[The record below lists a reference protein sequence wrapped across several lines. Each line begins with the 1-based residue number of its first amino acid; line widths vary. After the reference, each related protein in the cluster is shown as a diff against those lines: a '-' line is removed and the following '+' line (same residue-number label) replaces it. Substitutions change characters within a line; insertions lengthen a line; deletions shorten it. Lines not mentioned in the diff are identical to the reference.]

1 MLEQPFRLTVP
12 SNVQISTA
20 NQLPSG
26 QSGQP
31 YSAAFLASDGVP
43 PYIWSSVGTL
53 PPGTAFNPETGTLS
67 GAPAGF
73 GSYTFAILVTDA
85 TGSTAIKTFTV
96 EFTLPPVPPAAI
108 TQLGA
113 TAGPAQ
119 QPAFGIRLNQ
129 AYPVT
134 LNGLVRLT
142 FTPDRFGDDPA
153 VLFSNGS
160 RTMPFTIPAGQ
171 QTADFGSIPAA
182 FQTGTV
188 AGNIALTAS
197 LLVDGRDV
205 TPDPMPRHIVRIGPL
220 APVISKL
227 EIIRTSSGF
236 ELVVTGYSTPRQ
248 MSQAVIKLTPASG
261 QSLATGEFTLPLENA
276 FTSYY
281 GGTASAPYGSQFRL
295 VIPFFVPQGVSGL
308 GSVSVTLTSPVG
320 SSNTASANF

>member
-1 MLEQPFRLTVP
+1 MLEQPYRLTVP

-26 QSGQP
+26 QSGQQ
-31 YSAAFLASDGVP
+31 YSATFVASDGVP

-53 PPGTAFNPETGTLS
+53 PPGTALDPGNGTLS
-67 GAPAGF
+67 GAPTGF
-73 GSYTFAILVTDA
+73 GSYTFGIMVTDA
-85 TGSTAIKTFTV
+85 TESTAIKTFTV
-96 EFTLPPVPPAAI
+96 EFTLPPVPPATI
-108 TQLGA
+108 TQLGG

-134 LNGLVRLT
+134 LNGLVTLT
-142 FTPDRFGDDPA
+142 FTPDRYGDDPA

-171 QTADFGSIPAA
+171 QTADFGSILAA
-182 FQTGTV
+182 LQTGTV
-188 AGNIALTAS
+188 AGNITLTAS

-205 TPDPMPRHIVRIGPL
+205 TPDPVPRHTVRIGPL

-227 EIIRTSSGF
+227 EIIRTSGGF

-248 MSQAVIKLTPASG
+248 MTQAVVKLTPASG
-261 QSLATGEFTLPLENA
+261 SAIATGEFALPLENA

-281 GGTASAPYGSQFRL
+281 SGTASAPYGSQFRL
-295 VIPFFVPQGVSGL
+295 VIPFFVPQGLNGL
-308 GSVSVTLTSPVG
+308 ASVSVTLTNPVG
-320 SSNTASANF
+320 ASAASSVNF